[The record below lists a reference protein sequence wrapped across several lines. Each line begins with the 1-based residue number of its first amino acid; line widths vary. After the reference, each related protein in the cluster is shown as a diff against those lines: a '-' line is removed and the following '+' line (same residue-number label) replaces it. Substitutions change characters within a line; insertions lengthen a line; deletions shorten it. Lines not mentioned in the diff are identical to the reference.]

1 MDYYQI
7 LGANIRALRV
17 GKELTQEKLAELSN
31 LHRTYI
37 GAIERGDRNISF
49 ASANDCSLCP
59 LVKRAQRPR
68 FWRWIVRAFC
78 GMIPMIVCRCIIT
91 W

>member
-37 GAIERGDRNISF
+37 GAIERGDRNISLK
-49 ASANDCSLCP
+49 N
-59 LVKRAQRPR
+59 
-68 FWRWIVRAFC
+68 
-78 GMIPMIVCRCIIT
+78 IISIAKALNVDPAELLQIKQEIKE
-91 W
+91 